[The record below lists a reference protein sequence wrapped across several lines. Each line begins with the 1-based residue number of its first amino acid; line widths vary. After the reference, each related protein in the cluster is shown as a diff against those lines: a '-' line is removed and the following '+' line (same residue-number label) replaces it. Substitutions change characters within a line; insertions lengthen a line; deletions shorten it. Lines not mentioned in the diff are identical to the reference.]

1 MSARSRPCAKC
12 PFRKDVPNY
21 LRAGRRVEIATA
33 IANGHGFPCHETT
46 VSVEDDD
53 GMTDRAVTAESKFCA
68 GAIKAAIAA
77 GGVPQDLRIMQR
89 LRLVD
94 LDEIEGNG
102 AECWNLT
109 EWAMPHRGDGGRV
122 AAPASDG
129 EDENEDGPCSVGGP
143 GCSAPAGYLIDGIAV
158 PSDVMADNACGNCG
172 MPVCSTCISNDG
184 YCDDC
189 QEYTFPGVLDG

>member
-1 MSARSRPCAKC
+1 MKSARSRPCAKC

-46 VSVEDDD
+46 VSVEDDE

-68 GAIKAAIAA
+68 GAIKAALAA

-89 LRLVD
+89 LDLVD
-94 LDEIEGNG
+94 LDEIESNG

-109 EWAMPHRGDGGRV
+109 EWSSPYRGDGGGKV
-122 AAPASDG
+122 SSDDIG
-129 EDENEDGPCSVGGP
+129 EPCSASLP
-143 GCSAPAGYLIDGIAV
+143 GCRAPAGYLIDGIAV
-158 PSDVMADNACGNCG
+158 SGDMMADNGCVECGAALCDN
-172 MPVCSTCISNDG
+172 CISVAGFCPECTGDG
-184 YCDDC
+184 EDDDDADR
-189 QEYTFPGVLDG
+189 TSR